1 MGVAIETE
9 VFMSTC
15 ASVSDLI
22 GQVVVSIEKGED
34 RLDFTTS
41 DGSRYRMYHE
51 QDCCECVVLED
62 IIGDL
67 DDLLDT
73 PILLAEE
80 TTNYEEAKYESTT
93 WTFYKFST
101 VKGDVTLRW
110 NGSSNGYYS
119 ESVDFEKL

>member
-1 MGVAIETE
+1 M
-9 VFMSTC
+9 

-22 GQVVVSIEKGED
+22 GQVVVYIEKGED
-34 RLDFTTS
+34 RLDFTTL

-51 QDCCECVVLED
+51 QDCCECVCLED

-67 DDLLDT
+67 DDLIDT
-73 PILLAEE
+73 PMLLAEE
-80 TTNYEEAKYESTT
+80 TSNSEYVDYESTT

-110 NGSSNGYYS
+110 QGSSNGYYS
-119 ESVDFEKL
+119 ESVDFEKI